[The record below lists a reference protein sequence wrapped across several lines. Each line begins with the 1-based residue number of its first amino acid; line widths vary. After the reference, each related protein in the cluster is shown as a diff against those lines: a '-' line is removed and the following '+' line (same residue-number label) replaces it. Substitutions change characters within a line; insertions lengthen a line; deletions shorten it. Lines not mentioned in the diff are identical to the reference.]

1 MTTEDV
7 TILGAGPYALATAA
21 HLGAIP
27 GLSVRV
33 FGDPMWFWKSQ
44 MPAGMLLRSDW
55 GASQLWDPKHEF
67 SLEAYQAETG
77 DRFSSPVPLTGF
89 VNYGLWFQRKAVSNL
104 DTRKIATIE
113 TDGPDFRVTLADGEL
128 IKSRRVIVAA
138 GICPFARR
146 PAEFANLP
154 IELVSHSSQNVPFA
168 QFRGKTVAVVGG
180 GQSAL
185 ESAALLAENGAAVEL
200 LIRGGVPKY
209 LGWRKKI
216 KSLGPISKLAYSWT
230 DVGPAGIS
238 NLVSLPALLRMLPR
252 DTQNYLRKRSIR
264 PAGAGWLKPRLEP
277 IKMSCGRTVQS
288 AKPFGGQLQ
297 ITLDDG
303 SQRLVDHLLLGT
315 GYRIDVSRYDFLSP
329 GLVPKIKNADGFPQL
344 TGAFESSV
352 PGLHFVGAPAAWSYG
367 PLMYFVAGTKY
378 AARKLAGHLSRDAR
392 KA

>member
-1 MTTEDV
+1 MTKQEV
-7 TILGAGPYALATAA
+7 TILGAGPYALAVAA
-21 HLGAIP
+21 HLRSIP
-27 GLSVRV
+27 GLEFGI

-77 DRFSSPVPLTGF
+77 DRFPAPVPLAGF
-89 VNYGLWFQRKAVSNL
+89 VNYGLWFQRKVVPHL
-104 DTRKIATIE
+104 DTRKIVTIE
-113 TDGPDFRVTLADGEL
+113 SDGPGFRLTLSDGEL
-128 IKSRRVIVAA
+128 IKTRRVIVAA

-154 IELVSHSSQNVPFA
+154 FELVSHSSENIPFA

-185 ESAALLAENGAAVEL
+185 ESAALLSENGAAVEL
-200 LIRGGVPKY
+200 LMRGGAPKY

-238 NLVSLPALLRMLPR
+238 NLVSTPALLRNLPR
-252 DTQNYLRKRSIR
+252 DTQDYLRKRSIR

-277 IKMSCGRTVQS
+277 IKMTCGRSVQS
-288 AKPFGGQLQ
+288 AKCTGAQLQ

-315 GYRIDVSRYDFLSP
+315 GYRIDVSRYNFLSP
-329 GLVPKIKNADGFPQL
+329 GIVSKIRTADGFPQL

-352 PGLHFVGAPAAWSYG
+352 PGLHFLGAPAAWSYG
-367 PLMYFVAGTKY
+367 PLMYFVSGTKY
-378 AARKLAGHLSRDAR
+378 AAGKLSGYLAKEVR

>member
-89 VNYGLWFQRKAVSNL
+89 VNYGLWFQRKAVPNL

-128 IKSRRVIVAA
+128 IKSRRVIIAA

-146 PAEFANLP
+146 PAEYADIP
-154 IELVSHSSQNVPFA
+154 SELVSHSSQNVPFA

-252 DTQNYLRKRSIR
+252 DAQNYLRKRSIR
-264 PAGAGWLKPRLEP
+264 PAGAGWLKPRLAP
-277 IKMSCGRTVQS
+277 IKMTCGRTVQS
-288 AKPFGGQLQ
+288 AKPVGGQLQ
-297 ITLDDG
+297 IILDDG

-329 GLVPKIKNADGFPQL
+329 ALVPKIKNADGFPQL

-352 PGLHFVGAPAAWSYG
+352 PGLHFLGAPAAWSYG